1 MAKKV
6 THGGKRKGAGRKADN
21 PEGKTKVIGAT
32 IPEKLVKELDRY
44 AKAQGW
50 NRSRAITEAI
60 RKLLG
65 KSAKSGK

>member
-1 MAKKV
+1 MAKKP

-32 IPEKLVKELDRY
+32 IPEKLVRDLDRY
-44 AKAQGW
+44 AEAKGW

-60 RKLLG
+60 RNLIG
-65 KSAKSGK
+65 KSSKAS